1 MGEKILKENDYLV
14 ESFGDSIGA
23 DVVELAGET
32 AELIIDAV
40 AGEDGILKDIPFV
53 GTAIKVCNIVS
64 KVHEKHSFYKLKSF
78 IDAFNS
84 GVIDPEKAEARKK
97 KFFAKKR
104 FRKHEL
110 EYLLVLIERYIGY
123 DKPKMLAKLY
133 AAYLDGIIIWEE
145 LTMYA
150 EVIDRFLP
158 SDCNTLIS
166 ESNKITVHRNIGG
179 ESVLR
184 LVALGLMTE
193 TNESSIFEQAENG
206 FDISA
211 ASMKRFSTNDKTY
224 VRTEFGNKLVQILR

>member
-1 MGEKILKENDYLV
+1 MEENNYLV

-32 AELIIDAV
+32 TELIIDSV
-40 AGEDGILKDIPFV
+40 LGEDGILKDIPFV
-53 GTAIKVCNIVS
+53 GFAIKLCNITS
-64 KVHEKHSFYKLKSF
+64 KVHEKHSLYKLKAF

-84 GVIDPEKAEARKK
+84 GSIEPEKTDARKK
-97 KFFAKKR
+97 KFLAKKN
-104 FRKHEL
+104 FRKCEL
-110 EYLLVLIERYIGY
+110 EYLLILIERYIGY

-133 AAYLDGIIIWEE
+133 AAYLDGFIIWEE

-158 SDCNTLIS
+158 LDCNTLIS
-166 ESNKITVHRNIGG
+166 ESTQITVHRNIGG

-193 TNESSIFEQAENG
+193 TNENSIFEQTANG
-206 FDISA
+206 FGIST
-211 ASMKRFSTNDKTY
+211 ASMERFASNDKTY
-224 VRTEFGNKLVQILR
+224 KRTEFGDKLAKILK